1 MANKLKTTQLKAFRE
16 AMLGAQG
23 GVCAIT
29 HYPLASKDAV
39 LDHCHSTGH
48 VRGVIHRGVN
58 SLLGKLENNHKRY
71 GVSAPMMYAMGR
83 NLEAYLTH
91 NFTNNPLHPTHKTE
105 DEKRLVRNAK
115 ARAARAK
122 KKEQSC

>member
-1 MANKLKTTQLKAFRE
+1 
-16 AMLGAQG
+16 MLEAQG

-29 HYPLASKDAV
+29 HYPLAAKDAV
-39 LDHCHSTGH
+39 TDHCHETGH
-48 VRGVIHRGVN
+48 IRGVIHRGVN
-58 SLLGKLENNHKRY
+58 SLLGKLENNRKRY

-83 NLEAYLTH
+83 NLEAYLTSDH
-91 NFTNNPLHPTHKTE
+91 TVNPLYPTHKTE

-122 KKEQSC
+122 KKELS